1 MRKETVEKIKA
12 AEAAIYEACKSVC
25 VFYDNQKGEGG
36 EISSRPDCKEI
47 SLKDYC
53 EKNNRAMWEGSI
65 KEDFEAFQEKR
76 KKNYDLSR
84 EEFLELRKK
93 YGLEDSI
100 PLFGSLSDQVHFN
113 KGSEEII
120 KNVYLT
126 IINKKLPDADVE
138 ERISRINEMNFQRRG
153 EIIIKLIELQRDFKD
168 FIYEASKAMLEI

>member
-53 EKNNRAMWEGSI
+53 EKNNLALWEGSI

-93 YGLEDSI
+93 YGLEESI
-100 PLFGSLSDQVHFN
+100 PLFENLYNQIHYSKD
-113 KGSEEII
+113 SEKII
-120 KNVYLT
+120 KNAYLT
-126 IINKKLPDADVE
+126 IINKKLPGADVE
-138 ERISRINEMNFQRRG
+138 ERILRSNELNCQRRS
-153 EIIIKLIELQRDFKD
+153 EIIFNLTELQCDFED

>member
-36 EISSRPDCKEI
+36 EIFSRPDCKEI

-53 EKNNRAMWEGSI
+53 EKNNLALWEGSI

-100 PLFGSLSDQVHFN
+100 SLFENLSDQVHYS
-113 KGSEEII
+113 KSSEVIL

-138 ERISRINEMNFQRRG
+138 DRIFRINEMNRHRQN
-153 EIIIKLIELQRDFKD
+153 EIILNLIELQRDFKD

>member
-36 EISSRPDCKEI
+36 EISSRHDCKEI

-53 EKNNRAMWEGSI
+53 EKNNLALWEGSI

-100 PLFGSLSDQVHFN
+100 PLFDNLYNQIHFN
-113 KGSEEII
+113 NGSEVFI
-120 KNVYLT
+120 KNAYLT
-126 IINKKLPDADVE
+126 IINKKLPGADVE
-138 ERISRINEMNFQRRG
+138 ERISRINEMNCHRKN
-153 EIIIKLIELQRDFKD
+153 EIILNLTELQRDFKD